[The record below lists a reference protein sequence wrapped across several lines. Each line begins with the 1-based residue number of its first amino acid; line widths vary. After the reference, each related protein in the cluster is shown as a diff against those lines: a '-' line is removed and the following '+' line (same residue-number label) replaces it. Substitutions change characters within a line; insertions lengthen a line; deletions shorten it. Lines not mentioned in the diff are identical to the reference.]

1 MLDGLPK
8 MSGKILNNG
17 RNCFDPGA
25 MTCIGLDYEGYG
37 QASKTPVLPA
47 CVRTMTAGSFCLLT
61 LAESEQWTNL
71 LQKVKTCDIHYEPG
85 YYKVFEGNDQARLFV
100 YRQDSEFVVYPFLLR
115 KVDHGGKIP
124 AGKNYFDI
132 TSPYGY
138 GGPLASPGADGQT
151 FHDFYKSFERFC
163 QDSKII
169 TEFIRFHPLI
179 HNHEQAAGYV
189 EAERNSSVVFIDLS
203 QTEEQIWSGYDYSN
217 RKNIKKAT
225 RSGVT
230 VIIDHTPR
238 FFSDFSMI
246 YRHTMDRN
254 NSRDFYYFPD
264 SFFDKIHRFL
274 DGNYLYAHAF
284 LEGKLIS
291 TELLLYGRTF
301 IHSFLGGTLAEYFS
315 FRPNNLLK
323 HEAILWAKRRGIGYF
338 ILGGGRNDD
347 DGIFRYKQTFA
358 KDSLA
363 NYYIGK
369 KIHDQDTVRR
379 LTGLTDEEQGQKAF
393 FPPYRRC

>member
-1 MLDGLPK
+1 MKAG
-8 MSGKILNNG
+8 
-17 RNCFDPGA
+17 
-25 MTCIGLDYEGYG
+25 
-37 QASKTPVLPA
+37 
-47 CVRTMTAGSFCLLT
+47 VRTMTAGSSCLLT

-71 LQKVKTCDIHYEPG
+71 LQKVAAFDIHYEPG
-85 YYKVFEGNDQARLFV
+85 YYRVFEGDDQARLFV
-100 YRQDSEFVVYPFLLR
+100 YRQDDNFVIYPFLIR
-115 KVDHGGKIP
+115 KVDQSGEIP
-124 AGKNYFDI
+124 AGENYFDI

-151 FHDFYKSFERFC
+151 FRNFYKSFEQFC
-163 QDSKII
+163 LDSKII
-169 TEFIRFHPLI
+169 SEFIRFHPLI
-179 HNHEQAAGYV
+179 LNHEHTAGYV
-189 EAERNSSVVFIDLS
+189 EAERNSAVVYLDLS
-203 QTEEQIWSGYDYSN
+203 KTEEQIRSGYDYSN
-217 RKNIKKAT
+217 RKNIKKAI

-238 FFSDFSMI
+238 FFSDFSAI

-254 NSRDFYYFPD
+254 NSRDFYCFPD

-291 TELLLYGRTF
+291 TELLLCGRTF
-301 IHSFLGGTLAEYFS
+301 MHSFLGGTLAEYFS

-323 HEAILWAKRRGIGYF
+323 HEVILWAKKRGLKVF
-338 ILGGGRNDD
+338 ILGGGQSDD
-347 DGIFRYKQTFA
+347 DGIFRYKKTFA
-358 KDSLA
+358 KDSLT

-379 LTGLTDEEQGQKAF
+379 LTGLTDGEQKQKAF
-393 FPPYRRC
+393 FPPYRRY

>member
-1 MLDGLPK
+1 
-8 MSGKILNNG
+8 MSGKILIDG
-17 RNCFDPGA
+17 RNCFEPGI
-25 MTCIGLDYEGYG
+25 M
-37 QASKTPVLPA
+37 
-47 CVRTMTAGSFCLLT
+47 AGKQPPCRQMGDRLTSDNFCLLT
-61 LAESEQWTNL
+61 LAESKQWTDL
-71 LQKVKTCDIHYEPG
+71 LHKVKTCDIHYEPG
-85 YYKVFEGNDQARLFV
+85 YYRVFEGNDQARLFV
-100 YRQDSEFVVYPFLLR
+100 YQQDSQFVIYPFLLR
-115 KVDHGGKIP
+115 KVDYSGETT
-124 AGKNYFDI
+124 AGENYFDI

-138 GGPLASPGADGQT
+138 GGPLASPGADGNTLKGFWQ
-151 FHDFYKSFERFC
+151 SFIQFC
-163 QDSKII
+163 QDSNII

-203 QTEEQIWSGYDYSN
+203 IPEEQIWSGYDYSN
-217 RKNIKKAT
+217 RKNIKKAA

-230 VIIDHTPR
+230 IVIDQTPR
-238 FFSDFSMI
+238 FFTDFSMI

-264 SFFDKIHRFL
+264 TFFDKIHRFL
-274 DGNYLYAHAF
+274 NGNYLYAHAF

-291 TELLLYGRTF
+291 TELLLYSGTF

-338 ILGGGRNDD
+338 ILGGGQSDD

-358 KDSLA
+358 KNSLA
-363 NYYIGK
+363 DYCIGK
-369 KIHDQDTVRR
+369 KIHDQDAVRR
-379 LTGLTDEEQGQKAF
+379 LTGLTDEGQEHKAF

>member
-1 MLDGLPK
+1 
-8 MSGKILNNG
+8 MSKKILIDG
-17 RNCFDPGA
+17 RNCFDPGIMA
-25 MTCIGLDYEGYG
+25 N
-37 QASKTPVLPA
+37 KLPS
-47 CVRTMTAGSFCLLT
+47 CKQMCDRLTSDSFCLLT
-61 LAESEQWTNL
+61 LSQGEQWTDL

-85 YYKVFEGNDQARLFV
+85 YYRVFEGNDQALLFV
-100 YRQDSEFVVYPFLLR
+100 CRQDSEFVVYPFLLR
-115 KVDHGGKIP
+115 KVDHGGEIT
-124 AGKNYFDI
+124 AGENYFDI

-138 GGPLASPGADGQT
+138 GGPLASPGADQQNL
-151 FHDFYKSFERFC
+151 KSFWQSFGQFC
-163 QDSKII
+163 RDSKII

-189 EAERNSSVVFIDLS
+189 EPERNSSVVFIDLS
-203 QTEEQIWSGYDYSN
+203 QTEERIWSGYDYSC
-217 RKNIKKAT
+217 RKNIKKAA

-238 FFSDFSMI
+238 FFSDFSTI

-254 NSRDFYYFPD
+254 NSSDFYYFPD

-291 TELLLYGRTF
+291 TELLLYSRTF
-301 IHSFLGGTLAEYFS
+301 IHSFLGGTLAEYFP

-323 HEAILWAKRRGIGYF
+323 HEVILWAKRKGIGYF

-358 KDSLA
+358 KESLA

-369 KIHDQDTVRR
+369 KIHNQDTVRR
-379 LTGLTDEEQGQKAF
+379 LTGLTDEEQEQKAF